1 MAKSAQ
7 TKDEGQDAVTFDEAL
22 RQLEELAAKLEEGDI
37 PLEDALNVYERA
49 VGLFSLCRGRLD
61 SMEQRIE
68 VLTGD
73 LDGSL
78 KTEPADLPV
87 DDDEND

>member
-1 MAKSAQ
+1 VAKSAEAKG
-7 TKDEGQDAVTFDEAL
+7 KDQDDLTFDEAL
-22 RQLEELAAKLEEGDI
+22 RQLEELAAKLDEGDI
-37 PLEDALNVYERA
+37 PLEDSLKVYERA

-61 SMEQRIE
+61 TMEQRIGL
-68 VLTGD
+68 LTEN

-87 DDDEND
+87 DDGEND